1 MSREA
6 AIERALTYFDDG
18 RYMDGAAPR
27 VAVPTGSQD
36 PERPHELILKRVK
49 HEGIAIMA
57 SVYWDIGDPS
67 TPAPARS

>member
-6 AIERALTYFDDG
+6 VIERALTYFDDG

-49 HEGIAIMA
+49 REGIAIMA
-57 SVYWDIGDPS
+57 GVYWDIGDPS

>member
-6 AIERALTYFDDG
+6 AVERALTYFDDG
-18 RYMDGAAPR
+18 RYMDGATPR

-36 PERPHELILKRVK
+36 PERPHELILKRVTR
-49 HEGIAIMA
+49 EGIAIMA
-57 SVYWDIGDPS
+57 GVYWDIGDPA

>member
-27 VAVPTGSQD
+27 VAVPTGRQD
-36 PERPHELILKRVK
+36 PERPHELILKRVTR
-49 HEGIAIMA
+49 EGIEIMA
-57 SVYWDIGDPS
+57 DVYWDIGNPA
-67 TPAPARS
+67 TPAPEWS